1 MDRSFSALPLTSNG
15 FCQCYQDH
23 SQGAKEY
30 TWWTA
35 KEYTWWTAKE
45 YTWWTAKKY
54 TWWTAKKVHVVLAQ
68 VDSQRCTTLTTLARS
83 RPMMQ
88 PTIQVRESP
97 FITRTVPVAVGTT
110 IQPTKQGTRSPTAS
124 KVACITIIPKA
135 SK

>member
-1 MDRSFSALPLTSNG
+1 MGWFLPMLSRPFSRRQRVHLVDRQKVHLVDR
-15 FCQCYQDH
+15 Q
-23 SQGAKEY
+23 
-30 TWWTA
+30 
-35 KEYTWWTAKE
+35 
-45 YTWWTAKKY
+45 
-54 TWWTAKKVHVVLAQ
+54 KVHVVLAQ

-110 IQPTKQGTRSPTAS
+110 IQPTKQGTRSPMAS